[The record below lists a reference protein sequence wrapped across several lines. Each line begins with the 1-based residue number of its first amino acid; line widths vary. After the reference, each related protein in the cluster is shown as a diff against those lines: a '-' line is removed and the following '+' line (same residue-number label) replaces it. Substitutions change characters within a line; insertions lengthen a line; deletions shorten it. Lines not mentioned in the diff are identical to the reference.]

1 MLHDTQLPEIPDYVA
16 RNMQKIE
23 ESGIGDLDLR
33 EVGRLLFDW
42 EEKYGEAYGYEKCR
56 ETVEWLSENYQYFEQ
71 VKSLFLKPSDQR
83 LQ

>member
-1 MLHDTQLPEIPDYVA
+1 MLRESQIPEIPGYVA

-23 ESGIGDLDLR
+23 ESGIADLDLR
-33 EVGRLLFDW
+33 EIGLLLLDW

-71 VKSLFLKPSDQR
+71 VKNLFLKRSDRR
-83 LQ
+83 L